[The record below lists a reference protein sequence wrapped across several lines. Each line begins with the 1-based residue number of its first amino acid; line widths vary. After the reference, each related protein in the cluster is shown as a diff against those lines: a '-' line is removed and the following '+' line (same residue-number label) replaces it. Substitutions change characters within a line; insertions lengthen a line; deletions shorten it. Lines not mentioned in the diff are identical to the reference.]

1 MSSSFSDTE
10 RDAEIYEAYATELT
24 RFANSLVGPSDA
36 PDLVSDAVL
45 RAFTSKQWDDVENH
59 RAYLYRSVLNESKSR
74 YRSAMRRQ
82 ARELRAAEPTT
93 TSNPDVRPEVWEAL
107 AQLSPRQRAVAYL
120 TYMEDLD
127 EASVSERL
135 GIGRGSVRQHLGR
148 ARAKLRRVL
157 DE

>member
-1 MSSSFSDTE
+1 M
-10 RDAEIYEAYATELT
+10 

-36 PDLVSDAVL
+36 ADVVSEAVL
-45 RAFTSKQWDDVENH
+45 RVFTSRNWSNVDNH
-59 RAYLYRSVLNESKSR
+59 RAYLYRAVLNEARSR
-74 YRSAMRRQ
+74 HRSSMRRI
-82 ARELRAAEPTT
+82 AREARTATLDRIDPPE
-93 TSNPDVRPEVWEAL
+93 VRPEVWTAL

-127 EASVSERL
+127 ESQVSERL

-148 ARAKLRRVL
+148 ARERLRRIL

>member
-1 MSSSFSDTE
+1 MSSSFSDTT

-36 PDLVSDAVL
+36 ADVVSDAVL
-45 RAFTSKQWDDVENH
+45 RAFTSKQWADVENH
-59 RAYLYRSVLNESKSR
+59 RAYLYKSVLNESKSR

-82 ARELRAAEPTT
+82 ARELRAAGPTA

-127 EASVSERL
+127 EAAVSERL

-148 ARAKLRRVL
+148 ARAKLRRIL